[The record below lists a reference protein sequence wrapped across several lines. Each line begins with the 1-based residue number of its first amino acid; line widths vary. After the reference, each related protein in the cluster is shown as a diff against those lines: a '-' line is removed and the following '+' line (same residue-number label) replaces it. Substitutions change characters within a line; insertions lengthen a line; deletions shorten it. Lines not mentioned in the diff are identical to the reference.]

1 MRIDGRWISEPDGG
15 VRPLIW
21 AKVQD
26 PSGQFVEVEFLVDS
40 GADQTVLGAMANGML
55 NLDPVSTDLR
65 LGGAGG
71 MAEARGVSARLLF
84 VKSDQRPFAIN
95 TECFVFEEENE
106 LETCILGRDVLNLFT
121 VIFDY
126 NNRLV
131 CLLAPNHAYSIQGPQ

>member
-1 MRIDGRWISEPDGG
+1 MRLDGRWISEPDGG
-15 VRPLIW
+15 VRPLIR

-26 PSGQFVEVEFLVDS
+26 PSGQIVEFEFLVDS
-40 GADQTVLGAMANGML
+40 GADHTILGSTANEL
-55 NLDPVSTDLR
+55 LKLAPVSTALR

-84 VKSDQRPFAIN
+84 VKSDNRTFAIN
-95 TECFVFEEENE
+95 IECFVFEEENE

-131 CLLAPNHAYSIQGPQ
+131 CLLAPNHTYTILEPK

>member
-15 VRPLIW
+15 FRPLIR

-26 PSGQFVEVEFLVDS
+26 PSGQYVEVEFLVDS
-40 GADQTVLGAMANGML
+40 GADHTVLSSLAKELL

-84 VKSDQRPFAIN
+84 VKSDNRTFAIN
-95 TECFVFEEENE
+95 IECFVFEEENE
-106 LETCILGRDVLNLFT
+106 LETCVLGRDVLNLFT

-126 NNRLV
+126 KNRLV
-131 CLLAPNHAYSIQGPQ
+131 CLLAPNHTYTIQEPQ